1 MPTAVEGGW
10 RGRLGQLGARLGHH
24 GSDGG
29 GTNGGGTSEGGGG
42 GWTLHAS
49 RRRVLSIVL
58 PIALILQF
66 VVVDRVSVQLVEHEM
81 ARQIRSGVVAG
92 MPCGTRPP
100 TVRDVSIGGF
110 PFLTQ
115 VLTGTFSDLG
125 MTLTDMPTPGP
136 RIEAISARLQG
147 VHVPILKLATGGDGE
162 ITVDRMRA
170 AVRMTYADLN
180 TYLATQPGRIHIT
193 AVDGGSR
200 LEISATVEV
209 PLLGTQQVAG
219 IVTFAVHNNQLTL
232 VPSQISLKG
241 IVNLTIPLGFLAGA
255 LAALPIP
262 LGDLPFNLIITM
274 AETDAT
280 GLSVSAT
287 ASDVTLPSMEQAEQ
301 QCTQAQG
308 PARSGRAGAERSG
321 AAGAASAAR
330 G

>member
-10 RGRLGQLGARLGHH
+10 RGRLGQLGARLGRH
-24 GSDGG
+24 GSNGG

-180 TYLATQPGRIHIT
+180 TYLATQTGRIHIT

-241 IVNLTIPLGFLAGA
+241 IVNLTIPLDFLAGA

-262 LGDLPFNLIITM
+262 LGDLPFNLIITT

-280 GLSVSAT
+280 GLSVTAT

-308 PARSGRAGAERSG
+308 AARRGVGGLARS
-321 AAGAASAAR
+321 GAASAAR